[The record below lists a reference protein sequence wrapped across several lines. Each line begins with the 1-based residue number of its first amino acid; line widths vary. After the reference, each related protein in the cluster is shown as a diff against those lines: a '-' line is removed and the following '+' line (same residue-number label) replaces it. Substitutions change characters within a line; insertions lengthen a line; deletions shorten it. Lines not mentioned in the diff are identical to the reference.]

1 MKLEII
7 TPESKIF
14 EGEVDAVRLPG
25 KEGLF
30 QILNG
35 HAPLIST
42 LREGE
47 LKIDIPTSAKTIDKL
62 NGNIITDKSNDKV
75 LRMNVKG
82 GVVEVQKDRVII
94 LAD

>member
-1 MKLEII
+1 MNLEII

-14 EGEVDAVRLPG
+14 QGEVDAVRLPG

-30 QILNG
+30 QVLNG
-35 HAPLIST
+35 HAPMIST
-42 LREGE
+42 LQAGE
-47 LKIDIPTSAKTIDKL
+47 VKIDIPNSSQSI
-62 NGNIITDKSNDKV
+62 NGLHGAIVSDKSNDKV
-75 LRMNVKG
+75 LRMEVKG

>member
-1 MKLEII
+1 MTLEII

-14 EGEVDAVRLPG
+14 EGEADAVRLPG

-35 HAPLIST
+35 HAPMIST
-42 LREGE
+42 LRAGE
-47 LKIDIPTSAKTIDKL
+47 VKIDIPTSSKTIDGL
-62 NGNIITDKSNDKV
+62 HGTIETDKSNDKV
-75 LRMNVKG
+75 LRMQVKG
-82 GVVEVQKDRVII
+82 GVVEVQKDRVIL

>member
-42 LREGE
+42 LQEGE

>member
-1 MKLEII
+1 MNLEII
-7 TPESKIF
+7 TPESRIF

-35 HAPLIST
+35 HAPMIST
-42 LREGE
+42 LQEGE
-47 LKIDIPTSAKTIDKL
+47 VKIDISTSSKTIDGL
-62 NGNIITDKSNDKV
+62 HGTIETDKSNDKV
-75 LRMNVKG
+75 LRMKVKG

>member
-42 LREGE
+42 LKEGE

-62 NGNIITDKSNDKV
+62 NGNITADKSNDKV